1 MNLKSLP
8 PAERP
13 RERLSAQGRG
23 SLSTVE
29 LLAILLGHGTRER
42 SVLELASDLLS
53 HFGALEALADA
64 TLEELTSIKGI
75 GKAKAVQ
82 LKAAFALWKRLEQKK
97 QGIPLE
103 SPKTVYGMI
112 KDEMAAQKAETLL
125 ILLRDVRRVCIH
137 QEILFKGTLTELLI
151 HPREIFHAAI
161 RHRAHSLIIAH
172 NHPSGD
178 PAPSAKDREM
188 TQLLHAAGR
197 IVGIDLAD
205 HLIIGRTGYFSF
217 YEAESL
223 PRRALY

>member
-1 MNLKSLP
+1 MNLKSIP

-13 RERLSAQGRG
+13 RERLSAQGSG

-53 HFGALEALADA
+53 HFGSLEALADA
-64 TLEELTSIKGI
+64 TLEELTSIKGV

-82 LKAAFALWKRLEQKK
+82 LKAAFALWKRLEEKK
-97 QGIPLE
+97 QGTPLD
-103 SPKTVYGMI
+103 SPKTVYEMV
-112 KDEMAAQKAETLL
+112 KEEMAAQKAETLL
-125 ILLRDVRRVCIH
+125 ILLRDVRRLCIH
-137 QEILFKGTLTELLI
+137 REILFKGTLTELLI
-151 HPREIFHAAI
+151 HPREIFHSAI

-178 PAPSAKDREM
+178 PSPSAKDREM

-217 YEAESL
+217 YEAGSL
-223 PRRALY
+223 PKRAPY